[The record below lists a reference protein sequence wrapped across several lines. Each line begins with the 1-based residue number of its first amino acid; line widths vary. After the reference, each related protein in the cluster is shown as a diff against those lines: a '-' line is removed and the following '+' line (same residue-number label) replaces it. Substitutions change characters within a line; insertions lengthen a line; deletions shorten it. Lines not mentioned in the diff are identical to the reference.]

1 VTKNSVL
8 KMLLIIFTSMVV
20 FVASLFLTNAVPHG
34 NKESVNASDII
45 VATSETKVTTENLN

>member
-1 VTKNSVL
+1 
-8 KMLLIIFTSMVV
+8 MVV